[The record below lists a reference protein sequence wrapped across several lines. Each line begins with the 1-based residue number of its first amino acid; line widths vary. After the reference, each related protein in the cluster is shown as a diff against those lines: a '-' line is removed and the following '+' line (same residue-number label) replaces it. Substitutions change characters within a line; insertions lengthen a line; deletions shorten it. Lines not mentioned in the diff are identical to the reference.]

1 MTGEVGADVLVIGS
15 GAAGAALSK
24 RLSDRGARVVCLEQG
39 DWIDRGRLPKSH
51 VDWEVRGRRFWAANP
66 NVRRWPA
73 DYPVGS
79 QGQDPVDVYM
89 YHASGGSPVGLRGNS
104 WPRRRRG
111 RHRPPD
117 RRCV

>member
-24 RLSDRGARVVCLEQG
+24 RLSDRGARVVWLEQG

-79 QGQDPVDVYM
+79 
-89 YHASGGSPVGLRGNS
+89 
-104 WPRRRRG
+104 
-111 RHRPPD
+111 
-117 RRCV
+117 